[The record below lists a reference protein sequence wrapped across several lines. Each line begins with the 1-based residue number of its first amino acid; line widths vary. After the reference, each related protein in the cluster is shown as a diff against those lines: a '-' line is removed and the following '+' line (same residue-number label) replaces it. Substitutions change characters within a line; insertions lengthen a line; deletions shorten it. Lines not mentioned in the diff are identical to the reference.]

1 MSPNQGPRWTT
12 WDTISSGFREIELRG
27 DRLESVGLV
36 APCVAPSELE
46 LAHPGKSATSPVRKP
61 ARYQPLPSRS
71 MRADGID
78 QARRRAIARS
88 PNFSRT
94 GIHNAATGLIE
105 VRSNRT

>member
-46 LAHPGKSATSPVRKP
+46 LVIGQSPPRVLSVTRPG
-61 ARYQPLPSRS
+61 
-71 MRADGID
+71 INH
-78 QARRRAIARS
+78 RRRGRCGQPVSTRRDAGRLLVARTS
-88 PNFSRT
+88 
-94 GIHNAATGLIE
+94 AGLE
-105 VRSNRT
+105 STAPRPG